1 MRLWRIFAVALAAS
15 AVVAAAVLVNLAVL
29 GAASSQND
37 PVGTLSP
44 RAKLPAAPAWTVRPH
59 TAHIEPGDSRDD

>member
-1 MRLWRIFAVALAAS
+1 VTIVRLFAVVLAAS
-15 AVVAAAVLVNLAVL
+15 AAVAAAVLLNLAVL

-44 RAKLPAAPAWTVRPH
+44 RARLAPAPSWTIRPH
-59 TAHIEPGDSRDD
+59 AGRVERSDTRDD

>member
-1 MRLWRIFAVALAAS
+1 MTIVRLFVIALAA
-15 AVVAAAVLVNLAVL
+15 AAAVAAAVLLNLAVL

-44 RAKLPAAPAWTVRPH
+44 RAKLPPAPSWTVRPH
-59 TAHIEPGDSRDD
+59 GGRVERGDTRDD